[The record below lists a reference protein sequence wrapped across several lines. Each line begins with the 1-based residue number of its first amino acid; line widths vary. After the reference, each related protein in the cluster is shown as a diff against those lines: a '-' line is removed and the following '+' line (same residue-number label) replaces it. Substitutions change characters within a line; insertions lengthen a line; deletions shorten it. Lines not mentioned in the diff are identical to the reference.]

1 MAVNFT
7 SYQQTVM
14 AKELQVGHDENLVG
28 VNFCNQNFIGD
39 AMNAAAVTVNKIS
52 GGTVKDY
59 VAGADDNAESP
70 TTTPVTVNIDHKK
83 TIITTFDEVEGGQTA
98 DFGELQTKRIY
109 KDGVKLANEEDVT
122 IFTEIAKAVKEPNV
136 LGTDSAPLAI
146 TDAAS
151 AMNIIRDLET
161 KLDEANVPVEGRK
174 LAMPPAFYN
183 VITADPTYST
193 AMSVSKNNATGDM
206 GTGFIGQLLSFDCY
220 KTTNIPKT
228 AGGKYQVIA
237 SHPDLNTLVP
247 QQTFTKFKDGK
258 GASIDAVNVNVYG
271 VKAIYDDSAKAIV
284 DFQ

>member
-14 AKELQVGHDENLVG
+14 AKELQVGHEANLVG
-28 VNFCNQNFIGD
+28 VNFCNQDFVGD
-39 AMNAAAVTVNKIS
+39 AMSAAAVTVNKIS
-52 GGTVKDY
+52 GGTVKNY

-70 TTTPVTVNIDHKK
+70 TTTPVTVPIDHKK

-109 KDGVKLANEEDVT
+109 KDGVKLANEEDVA
-122 IFTEIAKAVKEPNV
+122 IFTEIAGAVTAGNT
-136 LGTDSAPLAI
+136 LGDDTTPVSV
-146 TDAAS
+146 TTAAA
-151 AMNIIRDLET
+151 AMGVIRDLET
-161 KLDEANVPVEGRK
+161 KLDDALVPVQGRK

-183 VITADPTYST
+183 IITADPDYSI
-193 AMSVSKNNATGDM
+193 ALSVSKNNATGDM
-206 GTGFIGQLLSFDCY
+206 GTGYIGQLLSFDCY

-228 AGGKYQVIA
+228 TGNNYQVIA

-258 GASIDAVNVNVYG
+258 GASIDAVNINVYG
-271 VKAIYDDSAKAIV
+271 VKAIYEDSAKAIV
-284 DFQ
+284 AFQ